1 MATFGNQVRESM
13 VAGEALEQFRFV
25 KLNTTDNTVVYSDN
39 GELALGVTQTDAA
52 SGEAVTICTH
62 GRTLVEVGTGGL
74 TAGEDVGAA
83 NDGIA
88 VNAADTDIILGY
100 CISGGPASGIAT
112 IDFFRGGN
120 AHS

>member
-1 MATFGNQVRESM
+1 MATFGQQVRESM

-25 KLNTTDNTVVYSDN
+25 KMDTTDNTVVYSDN
-39 GELALGVTQTDAA
+39 GELAIGVTQTDAA
-52 SGEAVTICTH
+52 DGDAVTICTS
-62 GRTLVEVGTGGL
+62 GRTLVEVGAGAL

-83 NDGIA
+83 DDGIA
-88 VNAADTDIILGY
+88 VNAAGTDIILGY
-100 CISGGPASGIAT
+100 CVEGGPASGIAT